1 MARQIHNDIVRY
13 IVLIIWMGINIFLFA
28 KTYYDLTTTKENM
41 YLNKLVKFGLA
52 LARAPAAVLNFNC
65 MLILL
70 TMCRNLLSF
79 IRGTFKCSTSVLR
92 LLDKNISFHKYIA
105 YMICL
110 QTVIHCVAHIFNV
123 EFLIMA
129 WSKGGIYSKLCQLDD
144 SGNETYINPIRDPK
158 ANPIAVLWTLAAG
171 VTGAVITLALILMIS
186 SSTELIRRSY
196 FEVFWY
202 NHHYFV
208 IFYIGL
214 VIHGIQGV
222 IRYQSNVDEHD
233 PEVCMDPKL
242 WFKHKKCMKPP
253 KFVPFG
259 MNTWKWIV
267 GPMFLIVVERLIR
280 LYRSK
285 QPIQIIKVVKHP
297 SNVIQI
303 KMKKKGFKQEAG
315 QYIFLQCPAISR
327 LEWHPFTLTSAP
339 EEECFSVHIRLVG
352 DWTRSLAK
360 LCGCDGYELLN
371 VDDMPKLAVD
381 GPFGTSS
388 EDVFHPKYSVCVLVG
403 AGIGVTPF
411 ASILKSIWYR
421 HSKADTELNVKKVY
435 FFWICPDTNAFE
447 WFTDLLKSLED
458 QMNECNNKDFIEYNI
473 FLTRG
478 WGPNM
483 ARDLYLR
490 EDQDVDPITQLQQK
504 TRYGRPE
511 WNGIFEKI
519 ARHHPRTNIGVF
531 FCGPAVLSHTLHKMA
546 DTHSDISTGAKFFY
560 NKENF

>member
-1 MARQIHNDIVRY
+1 MARISNDVLKDV
-13 IVLIIWMGINIFLFA
+13 VLIIWMAINIYLFVD
-28 KTYYDLTTTKENM
+28 TYYKLSTTKENV

-79 IRGTFKCSTSVLR
+79 IRGTCKCSRSFLR
-92 LLDKNISFHKYIA
+92 LLDKNVTFHKYIA

-123 EFLIMA
+123 EFLILA
-129 WSKGGIYSKLCQLDD
+129 WNKGGIYSKLSQLEDI
-144 SGNETYINPIRDPK
+144 GNETYINPIRDPN
-158 ANPIAVLWTLAAG
+158 ADPIAVLFTLASG

-202 NHHYFV
+202 NHHCFV
-208 IFYIGL
+208 LFYIGL
-214 VIHGIQGV
+214 VLHGVQGV
-222 IRYQSNVDEHD
+222 IRYQSNVDKHD
-233 PEVCMDPKL
+233 PDICGKNLTL
-242 WFKHKKCMKPP
+242 WYRQEPCLEPP
-253 KFVPFG
+253 KFVTFG
-259 MNTWKWIV
+259 MNTWRWVI
-267 GPMFLIVVERLIR
+267 GPMFLYLIERSIR
-280 LYRSK
+280 FYRSK
-285 QPIQIIKVVKHP
+285 QPIRVMEVVKHP
-297 SNVIQI
+297 SNVIEI
-303 KMKKKGFKQEAG
+303 KMQKKGFTQEAG

-339 EEECFSVHIRLVG
+339 EEDSFSVHIRLVG
-352 DWTRSLAK
+352 DWTNALAK
-360 LCGCDGYELLN
+360 LCGYEGKELRH
-371 VDDMPKLAVD
+371 VREMPRLALD
-381 GPFGTSS
+381 GPFGTAST
-388 EDVFHPKYSVCVLVG
+388 DVFKYSVCMLIG

-411 ASILKSIWYR
+411 ASVLKSIWYR
-421 HSKADTELNVKKVY
+421 HNKEDPDLFVKKVY

-458 QMNECNNKDFIEYNI
+458 QMNECNNADFLEYNI

-490 EDQDVDPITQLQQK
+490 EDEAVDPITHLKQK

-511 WNGIFEKI
+511 WNKIFEGVANK
-519 ARHHPRTNIGVF
+519 HPKTNVGVF
-531 FCGPAVLSHTLHKMA
+531 FCGPAGLSHTLHKMA
-546 DTHSDISTGAKFFY
+546 NSHSDITSGVKFLY